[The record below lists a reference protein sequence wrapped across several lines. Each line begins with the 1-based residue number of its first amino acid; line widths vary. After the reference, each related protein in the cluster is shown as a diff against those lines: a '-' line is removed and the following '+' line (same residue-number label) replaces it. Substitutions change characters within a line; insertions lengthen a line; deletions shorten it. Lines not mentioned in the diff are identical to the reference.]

1 VTFSRVL
8 VALIALPALYFTFLL
23 YQTGNPW
30 FALLLLIATAVGFF
44 VYSSKSTYAYRYL
57 FPGLLGFGL
66 FVIFPLLYTVYISFT
81 KYSSQHLLSIDRC
94 VAALLDERFTSGT
107 GTFSYTLYRQD
118 DGEYI
123 LLLRDKKDPNRA
135 FVSSPF
141 VLKPNLTAEKPPP
154 LEPLPPG
161 QQPPGKPLGFEQVM
175 RERLFMQMRGFRAS
189 LPDQTLLSL
198 ESLQDFTAHERLW
211 VLNKDGTL
219 TNRKDGTVIRP
230 DFQRGFF
237 VNDKGDQVGPGFRT
251 MTGWDNYLQILTDPR
266 IQVPFLRIFIWNV
279 AFAGLSVLGSFAAGL
294 LLAVVLD
301 WKELHFRKVYRL
313 LLILP
318 YAVPGILSILILKGM
333 FNQEFGIVNAILRGI
348 FGVAPEWETNP
359 WGARA
364 MILIVN
370 IWLGYPYMMLV
381 CTGMLQSI
389 PHEIF
394 EASAI
399 EGGTPSTNLF
409 KITLPLILP
418 AIVPL
423 LIGSFAYAFNNFVVI
438 YLLTSGGPTMVGAGI
453 AGETDILVSYTF
465 RLAFRDTGQN
475 YGLASAIATVI
486 FMIVATLA
494 WVNLRANRA
503 HFKI

>member
-1 VTFSRVL
+1 MTFSRIL
-8 VALIALPALYFTFLL
+8 VALIALPALYFSFLL

-30 FALLLLIATAVGFF
+30 FALLLVIAAAVGFF

-81 KYSSQHLLSIDRC
+81 KYSSQHLLTIDRC
-94 VAALLDERFTSGT
+94 VAALLDETFTSGT
-107 GTFSYTLYRQD
+107 GIFSYTLYRQEN
-118 DGEYI
+118 GKYI
-123 LLLRDKKDPNRA
+123 LLLRDRQDPNRA

-141 VLKPNLTAEKPPP
+141 DLKEKPSAEKPLP
-154 LEPLPPG
+154 LEPVPSG
-161 QQPPGKPLGFEQVM
+161 QQPPGQPLEFEQIM
-175 RERLFMQMRGFRAS
+175 RERLFMHMRGYRAS

-198 ESLQDFTAHERLW
+198 ESLQDFTAHQRLW
-211 VLNKDGTL
+211 LLNKDGTL
-219 TNRKDGTVIRP
+219 SSRKDGTIIRP
-230 DFQRGFF
+230 DFKRGFF
-237 VNDKGDQVGPGFRT
+237 VNDKGEQVGPGFRV

-279 AFAGLSVLGSFAAGL
+279 VFAGLSVAGSFAAGML
-294 LLAVVLD
+294 LSVVLN
-301 WKELHFRKVYRL
+301 WKELRFRKVYRL

-348 FGVAPEWETNP
+348 FGFAPEWETNP

-389 PHEIF
+389 PHEIY

-399 EGGTPSTNLF
+399 EGGTASTNLF

-438 YLLTSGGPTMVGAGI
+438 YLLTGGGPTMVGAGI

>member
-1 VTFSRVL
+1 
-8 VALIALPALYFTFLL
+8 
-23 YQTGNPW
+23 
-30 FALLLLIATAVGFF
+30 
-44 VYSSKSTYAYRYL
+44 
-57 FPGLLGFGL
+57 
-66 FVIFPLLYTVYISFT
+66 
-81 KYSSQHLLSIDRC
+81 
-94 VAALLDERFTSGT
+94 
-107 GTFSYTLYRQD
+107 
-118 DGEYI
+118 
-123 LLLRDKKDPNRA
+123 
-135 FVSSPF
+135 
-141 VLKPNLTAEKPPP
+141 
-154 LEPLPPG
+154 
-161 QQPPGKPLGFEQVM
+161 
-175 RERLFMQMRGFRAS
+175 
-189 LPDQTLLSL
+189 LLSL

-211 VLNKDGTL
+211 VPTKDGTL
-219 TNRKDGTVIRP
+219 TSRKDGTVIRP
-230 DFQRGFF
+230 DFKRGFF

-279 AFAGLSVLGSFAAGL
+279 AFAGLSVFGSFAVGL
-294 LLAVVLD
+294 LLAAVLD

-389 PHEIF
+389 PHDIF

-399 EGGTPSTNLF
+399 EGSTPSTNLF

-438 YLLTSGGPTMVGAGI
+438 YLLTGGGPTMVGAGI

>member
-8 VALIALPALYFTFLL
+8 AALIALPALYFSFLL
-23 YQTGNPW
+23 YETGNPW
-30 FALLLLIATAVGFF
+30 FALLLLIATSLGLF
-44 VYSSKSTYAYRYL
+44 VYSSKSAYAYRYL

-66 FVIFPLLYTVYISFT
+66 FVIFPLLYTSYISFT
-81 KYSSQHLLSIDRC
+81 KYSSQHLLTIDRC
-94 VAALLDERFTSGT
+94 VAALLDESFTSGA
-107 GTFSYTLYRQD
+107 GRFSYKLYRQD
-118 DGEYI
+118 DGRYI
-123 LLLRDKKDPNRA
+123 LLLRDNKDPNRT

-141 VLKPNLTAEKPPP
+141 LLNHSLAAEKPLP

-161 QQPPGKPLGFEQVM
+161 QQPAGKQLEFEQVM
-175 RERLFMQMRGFRAS
+175 RERLFMSMRGCRAL

-198 ESLQDFTAHERLW
+198 ESLQEFTAHERLW
-211 VLNKDGTL
+211 IFNKDGTL
-219 TNRKDGTVIRP
+219 TSRKDGTVIRP
-230 DFQRGFF
+230 DLKRGFF
-237 VNDKGDQVGPGFRT
+237 VNNKGDQVGPGFRT
-251 MTGWDNYLQILTDPR
+251 FTGWDNYLQILTDPR

-279 AFAGLSVLGSFAAGL
+279 AFAGLSVLGSFAVGL
-294 LLAVVLD
+294 HLAVLLD
-301 WKELHFRKVYRL
+301 WKELHFRKLYRL

-318 YAVPGILSILILKGM
+318 YAVPGVLSILILKGM
-333 FNQEFGIVNAILRGI
+333 FNQEFGVVNAILRGI
-348 FGVAPEWETNP
+348 FGIAPEWETNP

-389 PHEIF
+389 PHDIY

-399 EGGTPSTNLF
+399 EGATPRTKLF

-418 AIVPL
+418 AMVPL

-438 YLLTSGGPTMVGAGI
+438 YLLTGGGPTMVGAGI

-465 RLAFRDTGQN
+465 HLAFRDTGQN

-494 WVNLRANRA
+494 WINLRANRA